1 MTKDEIVRKHKE
13 YLFNCVATYY
23 KDPLVLDHGKGQY
36 LCDVDG
42 KQYLDFL
49 GGIVTISVGHAN
61 EKVTSKIKAQI
72 DRLQHAS
79 TLFPSEPIVAL
90 AEKMAQIA
98 PGKLQKSYFTNSGS
112 EANEVA
118 VLTARMHTGNYDI
131 LALRHGYSGHTQLAK
146 SLTGLGTWRKA
157 GIVPF
162 GIIHAPG
169 PYCYRC
175 PYGLS
180 YPSCDL
186 HCAKD
191 VEEVIKTSTGGV
203 VAGLLAETI
212 QGLGGVVVP
221 PPGYFK
227 IVANIVRNYGGLI
240 KTSTGGAV
248 AGLLAE
254 TIQGLG
260 GVVVPPPGYFK
271 IVANIVRN
279 YGGLF
284 ISDEVQ
290 TGFGRTGKRWFGIE
304 HWEVEP
310 DMMTCAKGMANG
322 VPIGCTITR
331 QEIADSYKGLT
342 ISTFGGNPVTSVA
355 AKATIDL
362 IEEDRLMDN
371 AETTGKRFREGLDAL
386 EEKHAS
392 IGDVRGMGLM
402 LGVEL
407 VKDRKTKEPAS
418 DLANKVLERARANGL
433 VIGKGGLY
441 ADQGTSQRPGQQ
453 SPGARP

>member
-36 LCDVDG
+36 LYDVDG

-118 VLTARMHTGNYDI
+118 VLTARMHTGNYDV
-131 LALRHGYSGHTQLAK
+131 LALRHGYSGHTQLTK

-175 PYGLS
+175 PYGLT

-191 VEEVIKTSTGGV
+191 VEEV
-203 VAGLLAETI
+203 
-212 QGLGGVVVP
+212 
-221 PPGYFK
+221 
-227 IVANIVRNYGGLI
+227 I

-284 ISDEVQ
+284 IADEVQ

-331 QEIADSYKGLT
+331 PEIADSYKGLT

-371 AETTGKRFREGLDAL
+371 AETAGKHFRAGLDAL
-386 EEKHAS
+386 KEKHAS

-407 VKDRKTKEPAS
+407 VKDRKTKEPAT
-418 DLANKVLERARANGL
+418 DLANKALERARANGL
-433 VIGKGGLY
+433 IIGKGGLF
-441 ADQGTSQRPGQQ
+441 ANVLRMSPPLNISKNDIDQAVAILDRSL
-453 SPGARP
+453 AEAAKI

>member
-1 MTKDEIVRKHKE
+1 MTKDEIVRKHKD

-36 LCDVDG
+36 LYDVDG

-118 VLTARMHTGNYDI
+118 VLTARMHTGNYDV
-131 LALRHGYSGHTQLAK
+131 LALRHGYSGHTQLTK
-146 SLTGLGTWRKA
+146 SLTGLSTWRKA

-191 VEEVIKTSTGGV
+191 VEEVI
-203 VAGLLAETI
+203 
-212 QGLGGVVVP
+212 
-221 PPGYFK
+221 
-227 IVANIVRNYGGLI
+227 R
-240 KTSTGGAV
+240 TSTGGAV

-310 DMMTCAKGMANG
+310 DIMTCAKGMANG

-342 ISTFGGNPVTSVA
+342 ISTFGGNPVTCVA

-362 IEEDRLMDN
+362 IEEDKLMDN
-371 AETTGKRFREGLDAL
+371 AETAGKRFREGLEAL
-386 EEKHAS
+386 KEKHAS

-402 LGVEL
+402 QGVEL
-407 VKDRKTKEPAS
+407 VKDRKTKEPAA
-418 DLANKVLERARANGL
+418 DLANKALERARSNGL

-441 ADQGTSQRPGQQ
+441 ANVLRMSPPLNIPVADIDQAVAILDKSLEE
-453 SPGARP
+453 AAKA

>member
-1 MTKDEIVRKHKE
+1 MTKDEIVRKHKD
-13 YLFNCVATYY
+13 YLFNCVTTYY
-23 KDPLVLDHGKGQY
+23 KDPLVIDHGKGQY
-36 LCDVDG
+36 LCDLEG

-72 DRLQHAS
+72 DRVQHTS

-90 AEKMAQIA
+90 AEKMANIS
-98 PGKLQKSYFTNSGS
+98 PGKLQKCYFTNSGS

-118 VLTARMHTGNYDI
+118 VLTARMHTGNYELI
-131 LALRHGYSGHTQLAK
+131 ALRHGYSGHTQLTK

-162 GIIHAPG
+162 GIVHAPG

-175 PYGLS
+175 PYGLT
-180 YPSCDL
+180 YPTCEL
-186 HCAKD
+186 HCARD
-191 VEEVIKTSTGGV
+191 IEEVI
-203 VAGLLAETI
+203 
-212 QGLGGVVVP
+212 
-221 PPGYFK
+221 
-227 IVANIVRNYGGLI
+227 R
-240 KTSTGGAV
+240 TSTGGAV

-290 TGFGRTGKRWFGIE
+290 AGFGRTGKRWFGIE

-310 DMMTCAKGMANG
+310 DIMTCAKGMANG

-331 QEIADSYKGLT
+331 PEIADSYKGLT
-342 ISTFGGNPVTSVA
+342 ISTFGGNPVTCVA

-371 AETTGKRFREGLDAL
+371 AETAGKRFREGLESL
-386 EEKHAS
+386 KGKHAS

-402 LGVEL
+402 QGLEL

-418 DLANKVLERARANGL
+418 DLANKVLERTRANGL
-433 VIGKGGLY
+433 IIGKGGLY
-441 ADQGTSQRPGQQ
+441 ANVLRMSPPLNIPVADVDQAVAILDKSL
-453 SPGARP
+453 AEAAKA

>member
-1 MTKDEIVRKHKE
+1 MTKDEIVRKHKD

-118 VLTARMHTGNYDI
+118 VLTARMHTGNYDLI
-131 LALRHGYSGHTQLAK
+131 ALRHGYSGHTQLAK

-162 GIIHAPG
+162 GIVHAPG

-191 VEEVIKTSTGGV
+191 VEDV
-203 VAGLLAETI
+203 
-212 QGLGGVVVP
+212 
-221 PPGYFK
+221 
-227 IVANIVRNYGGLI
+227 I

-248 AGLLAE
+248 AGFLAE

-310 DMMTCAKGMANG
+310 DIMTCAKGMANG
-322 VPIGCTITR
+322 VPIGCTIT
-331 QEIADSYKGLT
+331 QPEIADSYKGLT
-342 ISTFGGNPVTSVA
+342 ISTFGGNPVTCVA

-371 AETTGKRFREGLDAL
+371 AETAGKRFRDGLDAL
-386 EEKHAS
+386 KEKHPS

-402 LGVEL
+402 QGVEL

-441 ADQGTSQRPGQQ
+441 ANVLRMSPPLNIPAADIDQAVAILDKSLEEAAKG
-453 SPGARP
+453 

>member
-1 MTKDEIVRKHKE
+1 MTKDEIVRKHKD

-61 EKVTSKIKAQI
+61 ERVTSKIKAQI

-118 VLTARMHTGNYDI
+118 VLTARMHTGNYDV
-131 LALRHGYSGHTQLAK
+131 LALRHGYSGHTQLTK
-146 SLTGLGTWRKA
+146 SLTGLSTWRKA

-162 GIIHAPG
+162 GIIQAPG

-191 VEEVIKTSTGGV
+191 VEEV
-203 VAGLLAETI
+203 
-212 QGLGGVVVP
+212 
-221 PPGYFK
+221 
-227 IVANIVRNYGGLI
+227 I

-310 DMMTCAKGMANG
+310 DIMTCAKGMANG

-342 ISTFGGNPVTSVA
+342 ISTFGGNPVTCVA

-362 IEEDRLMDN
+362 IEEDKLMDN
-371 AETTGKRFREGLDAL
+371 AETAGKRFREGLEAL
-386 EEKHAS
+386 KEKYAS

-402 LGVEL
+402 QGVEL
-407 VKDRKTKEPAS
+407 VKDRKTKEPAA
-418 DLANKVLERARANGL
+418 DLANKALERARANGL

-441 ADQGTSQRPGQQ
+441 ANVLRMSPPLNIPVADIDQAVAILDKSLAEATKG
-453 SPGARP
+453 

>member
-1 MTKDEIVRKHKE
+1 MTKDEILSKHKD

-23 KDPLVLDHGKGQY
+23 KDPLVLDYGKGQHLY
-36 LCDVDG
+36 DVDG

-61 EKVTSKIKAQI
+61 EKVTSKVKAQV

-118 VLTARMHTGNYDI
+118 VLTARMHTGNYDL

-191 VEEVIKTSTGGV
+191 VEDVI
-203 VAGLLAETI
+203 
-212 QGLGGVVVP
+212 
-221 PPGYFK
+221 
-227 IVANIVRNYGGLI
+227 R
-240 KTSTGGAV
+240 TSTGGAV

-310 DMMTCAKGMANG
+310 DIMTCAKGMANG
-322 VPIGCTITR
+322 TPIGCTITR
-331 QEIADSYKGLT
+331 QEVADSYKGLT

-371 AETTGKRFREGLDAL
+371 AETAGKRFREGLEAL
-386 EEKHAS
+386 KEKHAS
-392 IGDVRGMGLM
+392 VGDVRGMGLM
-402 LGVEL
+402 QGVEL
-407 VKDRKTKEPAS
+407 VQDRKTKEPATQ
-418 DLANKVLERARANGL
+418 LANKVLERARANGL

-441 ADQGTSQRPGQQ
+441 ANVLRMSPPLNIPGTDIDQAVAILDKSLEEA
-453 SPGARP
+453 ARL

>member
-42 KQYLDFL
+42 NQYLDFL

-61 EKVTSKIKAQI
+61 EKVNSKIKAQI

-146 SLTGLGTWRKA
+146 SLTGLSTWRKA

-162 GIIHAPG
+162 GVIQAPG

-175 PYGLS
+175 PYGLT
-180 YPSCDL
+180 YPSCEL

-191 VEEVIKTSTGGV
+191 IEEV
-203 VAGLLAETI
+203 
-212 QGLGGVVVP
+212 
-221 PPGYFK
+221 
-227 IVANIVRNYGGLI
+227 I

-248 AGLLAE
+248 AGMLAE

-284 ISDEVQ
+284 IADEVQ
-290 TGFGRTGKRWFGIE
+290 AGFGRTGKRWFGIE

-322 VPIGCTITR
+322 VPVGCTITR
-331 QEIADSYKGLT
+331 QEIADSFKGLT
-342 ISTFGGNPVTSVA
+342 ISTFGGNPVTCVA

-371 AETTGKRFREGLDAL
+371 AETAGKRFREGLNAL
-386 EEKHAS
+386 QEKHAS

-402 LGVEL
+402 VGVEL
-407 VKDRKTKEPAS
+407 VKDRKTKEPAG
-418 DLANKVLERARANGL
+418 DLASKVLELSRANGL

-441 ADQGTSQRPGQQ
+441 ANVLRMSPPLNISTADIDQAVSILDKSLEEATK
-453 SPGARP
+453 A

>member
-1 MTKDEIVRKHKE
+1 MTKDEIVRKHKD

-23 KDPLVLDHGKGQY
+23 KDPLVIDHGKGQY
-36 LCDVDG
+36 LYDLEG

-61 EKVTSKIKAQI
+61 EKVTSKIKAQV

-90 AEKMAQIA
+90 AEKVAQIA

-118 VLTARMHTGNYDI
+118 VLTARMHTGNYDV
-131 LALRHGYSGHTQLAK
+131 LALRHGYSGHTQLTK

-157 GIVPF
+157 GIISS
-162 GIIHAPG
+162 GIVHAPG

-175 PYGLS
+175 PYGLT
-180 YPSCDL
+180 YPSCEL

-191 VEEVIKTSTGGV
+191 VEEVI
-203 VAGLLAETI
+203 
-212 QGLGGVVVP
+212 
-221 PPGYFK
+221 
-227 IVANIVRNYGGLI
+227 R
-240 KTSTGGAV
+240 TSTGGAV

-310 DMMTCAKGMANG
+310 DIMTCAKGMANG
-322 VPIGCTITR
+322 TPIGCTVTR
-331 QEIADSYKGLT
+331 PEIADSYKGLT

-362 IEEDRLMDN
+362 IEEDRLLDN
-371 AETTGKRFREGLDAL
+371 AETAGNRFRAGLEAL
-386 EEKHAS
+386 REKHAS
-392 IGDVRGMGLM
+392 VGDVRGMGLM
-402 LGVEL
+402 QGVEL
-407 VKDRKTKEPAS
+407 VKDRKSKEPAG

-441 ADQGTSQRPGQQ
+441 ANVLRMSPPLNIPAADVDQAVAILDKSLEEAAKG
-453 SPGARP
+453 